1 MVGIGGEIVVRVGRA
16 RNRPCHIGRKRV
28 WTPTEKKETTK
39 VEAGIA
45 PIKISREITVTKK
58 KLPWRMTA

>member
-1 MVGIGGEIVVRVGRA
+1 VRTGGEIVVHVGRA
-16 RNRPCHIGRKRV
+16 RNRRRIGSKRV

>member
-1 MVGIGGEIVVRVGRA
+1 VVHVGRA
-16 RNRPCHIGRKRV
+16 RNRRRIGSKRV